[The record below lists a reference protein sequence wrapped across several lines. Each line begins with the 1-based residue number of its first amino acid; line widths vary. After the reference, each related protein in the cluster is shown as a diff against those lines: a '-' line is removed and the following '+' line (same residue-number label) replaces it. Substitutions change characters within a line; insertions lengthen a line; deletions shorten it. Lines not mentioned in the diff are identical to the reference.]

1 MQDSS
6 SRVRLGRPER
16 EADTV
21 RSLEDHA
28 GTVEQEQEVTVT
40 EDETIYR
47 AQVRRGAI
55 WGALVGFVFGL
66 VPLIASTLIG
76 AIAGA
81 VITRASRLR
90 IDKVS
95 APRIHFARRMG
106 EGHH

>member
-16 EADTV
+16 TEDAF
-21 RSLEDHA
+21 RSLENHA
-28 GTVEQEQEVTVT
+28 GDLEEDVTVT
-40 EDETIYR
+40 EADTIYR
-47 AQVRRGAI
+47 AQVRRGAL
-55 WGALVGFVFGL
+55 WGAMVGFVFGL
-66 VPLIASTLIG
+66 VPLLASTIIG

-81 VITRASRLR
+81 VIMRASRLR

>member
-16 EADTV
+16 SEDALRGLENHAATV
-21 RSLEDHA
+21 DE
-28 GTVEQEQEVTVT
+28 EVTVT

-47 AQVRRGAI
+47 AQVRRGAM
-55 WGALVGFVFGL
+55 WGAMVGFVFGL
-66 VPLIASTLIG
+66 VPLLASTIIG

-81 VITRASRLR
+81 VITRASRMR

-95 APRIHFARRMG
+95 APRIHFARRTG
-106 EGHH
+106 EGRQ